1 MFRHAELPTSGAAS
15 PDADIDLVHDD
26 LPPHAPRRFGRLALW
41 IASASALGIGVAGTV
56 GYKVWFNQD
65 QRAYVEAMA
74 IARQE
79 LGITQATLAAQ
90 TLSTGIVEPT
100 QAYMPGEAPSA
111 LGATGAAPYAAAE
124 PAPAP
129 GLAALPAQTAA
140 QTAAQIPDPL
150 APVST
155 ATAAILAAAEAAPSA
170 PSAAPATAAAPS
182 AAAVAV
188 ATARPAP
195 TARTTQAAR
204 RSARMASASPNPQQA
219 STRASRQNPAVSQNR
234 RHPATHAKPD
244 ESLFARMGSFFHRVS
259 YRQNGN
265 SSQRDEYSRP

>member
-26 LPPHAPRRFGRLALW
+26 LPPHAPARFGRLALW

-65 QRAYVEAMA
+65 QRAYVEAMT

-111 LGATGAAPYAAAE
+111 LAATGASPYAAAE

-129 GLAALPAQTAA
+129 GLAALPA

-155 ATAAILAAAEAAPSA
+155 ATAAILAAAESARSA
-170 PSAAPATAAAPS
+170 PSAAPATPVAPPAAAAEV
-182 AAAVAV
+182 AA
-188 ATARPAP
+188 ARPAP
-195 TARTTQAAR
+195 TAPAARTTQAAR

-219 STRASRQNPAVSQNR
+219 STRASRQNQAVSQNR